1 MLRDRQ
7 MRDLL
12 GPVAAVALIAQLNG
26 DLPVP
31 SISFEAIFDG
41 GRELGMGVRLH
52 LHHPDHGAYERW
64 AHLIGSDN
72 PDSHTDF
79 TPTTRGNVI
88 RRTFGAYA
96 DIPVEVIAYVPPA
109 QPAVVSHL
117 ALALDGSAA

>member
-12 GPVAAVALIAQLNG
+12 GPVVAVALIAQLNG

-31 SISFEAIFDG
+31 SISFEVIFDG

-52 LHHPDHGAYERW
+52 LHHPVHGAYERW
-64 AHLIGSDN
+64 AHLIGSDS

-109 QPAVVSHL
+109 QPVAVSHL
-117 ALALDGSAA
+117 ALALGGSAA